1 MSSEHKYYSVIIKG
15 CYNQENLERSLEKIL
30 LRGRLAIKMALNTMP
45 CVIIYKGNVDTI
57 IPIFKALITEYAAI
71 TILAD
76 GVPPTLPI
84 AKKYRDFSHISPEL
98 QALLVDVP
106 ENLWLGEA
114 IHRIIP
120 ASFLDE
126 TGALVVSSHAIY
138 FIDKPAGN
146 TKCRWLI
153 IPYEQL
159 NGSLNLGEQET
170 QLIIH
175 HQDAAGQQNDVFTI
189 PQEFVASAKTSIE
202 QAKLAERY
210 LIKIKTHCI
219 TCGYRSENTIAHAP
233 TELHCQHCGKPY
245 QRTIT
250 V

>member
-1 MSSEHKYYSVIIKG
+1 MNSEHKYYSIILKG
-15 CYNQENLERSLEKIL
+15 CSHRENLERRLEKIL
-30 LRGRLAIKMALNTMP
+30 LRGRLAIKMALDTMP
-45 CVIIYKGNVDTI
+45 CVIIYKGNVDNS
-57 IPIFKALITEYAAI
+57 IPIVKALIAEYAAI
-71 TILAD
+71 TIHAD

-84 AKKYRDFSHISPEL
+84 AKKYRDFLNINPEL
-98 QALLVDVP
+98 QALLIDVP

-126 TGALVVSSHAIY
+126 NGALVVTSHAIY
-138 FIDKPAGN
+138 FIDKPAGD

-159 NGSLNLGEQET
+159 NDSLNLDEQET

-189 PQEFVASAKTSIE
+189 PREFVTSVKTSIE

-210 LIKIKTHCI
+210 LIKIKTQCI
-219 TCGYRSENTIAHAP
+219 TCGYISEDTIAHAP
-233 TELHCQHCGKPY
+233 TEPHCQHCGKPY
-245 QRTIT
+245 HRTIT
-250 V
+250 A

>member
-1 MSSEHKYYSVIIKG
+1 MSSEYKYYSIILKG
-15 CYNQENLERSLEKIL
+15 CYNREHLERRLEKIL
-30 LRGRLAIKMALNTMP
+30 LRGRLAIKMALDTIP

-57 IPIFKALITEYAAI
+57 IPIFKALITEYAII
-71 TILAD
+71 TIFAD

-84 AKKYRDFSHISPEL
+84 AKKYRDFLHINPNL
-98 QALLVDVP
+98 QALLIDVP

-126 TGALVVSSHAIY
+126 AGALVVSSHAIY
-138 FIDKPAGN
+138 FIDKPAGD
-146 TKCRWLI
+146 TKSRWLI

-159 NGSLNLGEQET
+159 NDPLNLGEQET

-175 HQDAAGQQNDVFTI
+175 YQNAAVQQNDVFTI
-189 PQEFVASAKTSIE
+189 PREFVASAKRSIE
-202 QAKLAERY
+202 QAKLAQKY

-219 TCGYRSENTIAHAP
+219 TCGYRSEDTIAHAP
-233 TELHCQHCGKPY
+233 TETHCQHCGKPY
-245 QRTIT
+245 QRTII